1 MKEIEQHLIDKVE
14 IVASQQ
20 ERKQINFIGTVAK
33 AKGLTL
39 WEINLKAKSIIPA
52 TFTKET
58 VALADLTDCSKTST
72 VIRHHLEMK
81 ENCFYVQAVN
91 KENALRKCLKMLNA

>member
-1 MKEIEQHLIDKVE
+1 
-14 IVASQQ
+14 
-20 ERKQINFIGTVAK
+20 
-33 AKGLTL
+33 
-39 WEINLKAKSIIPA
+39 
-52 TFTKET
+52 
-58 VALADLTDCSKTST
+58 